1 MSMGRVVSSGFIVC
15 LLLGCASPS
24 IPGETVG
31 PPQGLPADRSTIPE
45 DLLLDVGIAVFD
57 VPGPG
62 LDSDDPESIFQN
74 HEVLRAERNYLPY
87 VIGRHLQAAGIWGAV
102 RVLPRPSAAIDV
114 TVTGAIVQSDGESLV
129 FRAVATDARGV
140 EWFDKE
146 YRAVAGADAYG
157 AGDDMEDPFAH
168 IYAALAADMAASL
181 GELTRR
187 DLAHVRAVAEIA
199 FARSLVPEGFAR
211 HVTPTPGGGYELR
224 RLPADDDPMLQ
235 RVREVR
241 HREHLFIDQV
251 NDYYDDFAV
260 NIQEPYDEWRRK
272 ALLGRRAHRELKA
285 KTDAQLLLGSARV
298 IAGLARMVHEMP
310 SRLGFDWVARG
321 MGLIRGAE
329 FSEGRMYDNAEL
341 LREAGASTQASLLPH
356 TNALENR
363 TTSLQRGIDSS
374 YDHLRAILGRI
385 YREEFG
391 LPPGSPQMSSP
402 SGNARSREQANPAAM
417 AHDRPRLP
425 VVDPSGQAGARVS
438 STTRDTRLQRRT
450 SDAKEEIRAGNPKAA
465 IDMLNQILDDGE
477 DLGASLVAR
486 IYTLLALG
494 HFAQS
499 DDRRARSAFYHVV
512 DAACAKVCSPDTME
526 RTADRRRH
534 FNPVRP
540 ALSRFLAAAQE
551 GIDHGDFD
559 YAIEMLTDLIGDP
572 RTGFSSRISPDTGKR
587 LGVFRL
593 RPTERAAAYQTLARA
608 YVGKQDYASASAVYE
623 RILGLGT
630 KVPPWHRDMSNE
642 NLALIHFTGKDY
654 KKSLEYQR
662 AWLRT
667 SNWVGEACPQICPS
681 SGGDSVTVDGGW
693 PNPKESAINLIAEG
707 EPPNRRGRPCGVPSM

>member
-1 MSMGRVVSSGFIVC
+1 MARVISSGFIVC
-15 LLLGCASPS
+15 LLLGCASPPIS
-24 IPGETVG
+24 GETVE
-31 PPQGLPADRSTIPE
+31 PPPGIPTDPSTIPE

-57 VPGPG
+57 VPDPG
-62 LDSDDPESIFQN
+62 LDGDDPESVFQN

-87 VIGRHLQAAGIWGAV
+87 VIGRRLQAGGIWGAV

-114 TVTGAIVQSDGESLV
+114 TVTGAIIQSDGESLI
-129 FRAVATDARGV
+129 FRAQATDARGV

-146 YRAVAGADAYG
+146 YRAVAEADAYG
-157 AGDDMEDPFAH
+157 TSDDMEDPFAH
-168 IYAALAADMAASL
+168 VYAALAADMAAGL

-211 HVTPTPGGGYELR
+211 HVVPMPGGGYQLR

-251 NDYYDDFAV
+251 NDYYDEFTA
-260 NIQEPYDEWRRK
+260 NIQGPYDEWRRK
-272 ALLGRRAHRELKA
+272 AFMGRRAQREIKM

-298 IAGLARMVHEMP
+298 IAGLARMAHEMP

-321 MGLIRGAE
+321 MGLIRRAE
-329 FSEGRMYDNAEL
+329 FSEGQMYDNAEL
-341 LREAGASTQASLLPH
+341 LREADSSTQASLLPH

-374 YDHLRAILGRI
+374 YDQLRAILGRI
-385 YREEFG
+385 YRDEFG
-391 LPPGSPQMSSP
+391 LPPRSPQMSSP
-402 SGNARSREQANPAAM
+402 SGNARSREQANPAAT
-417 AHDRPRLP
+417 AHDRPRQT
-425 VVDPSGQAGARVS
+425 VVDPSGQAVARVS
-438 STTRDTRLQRRT
+438 STIRDTRLQRRT

-486 IYTLLALG
+486 VYTLLALG

-512 DAACAKVCSPDTME
+512 NAACAKVCSPETME

-534 FNPVRP
+534 FNPLRP
-540 ALSRFLAAAQE
+540 ALSQFIAAVQE
-551 GIDHGDFD
+551 RIDHGDFD
-559 YAIEMLTDLIGDP
+559 DAIAMLTDLIGDP
-572 RTGFSSRISPDTGKR
+572 RTVSSSRINPDIGKR

-593 RPTERAAAYQTLARA
+593 RPTERAAAYQILARA

-623 RILGLGT
+623 RILGLGPR
-630 KVPPWHRDMSNE
+630 VPAWHRDMSNE

-662 AWLRT
+662 VWLQT

-681 SGGDSVTVDGGW
+681 SGGDSVTVDAGRSS
-693 PNPKESAINLIAEG
+693 PKESAINPISEG
-707 EPPNRRGRPCGVPSM
+707 EPPS